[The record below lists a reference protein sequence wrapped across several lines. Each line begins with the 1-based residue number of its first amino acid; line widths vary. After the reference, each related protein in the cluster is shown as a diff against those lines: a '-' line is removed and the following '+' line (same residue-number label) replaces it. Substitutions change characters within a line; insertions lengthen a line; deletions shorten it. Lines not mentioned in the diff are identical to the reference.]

1 MLKFLIKL
9 ILIIFFS
16 SSNLIAETLEDIEI
30 KGNQRISKET
40 IIMLGNIKK
49 NVDLTY
55 EMKKFLLKGNLKELG
70 KCLDKAWEFKKSFS
84 TKITNKHLDKIY
96 NGAKKNGALG
106 GKLMGAGG
114 GGYFLFFVM
123 PKNRNKLISWIKR
136 MDLGYTPFSFENKG
150 LQSWSNRKI

>member
-49 NVDLTY
+49 NV
-55 EMKKFLLKGNLKELG
+55 E
-70 KCLDKAWEFKKSFS
+70 
-84 TKITNKHLDKIY
+84 
-96 NGAKKNGALG
+96 
-106 GKLMGAGG
+106 
-114 GGYFLFFVM
+114 
-123 PKNRNKLISWIKR
+123 
-136 MDLGYTPFSFENKG
+136 
-150 LQSWSNRKI
+150 

>member
-1 MLKFLIKL
+1 MSENQKLTSLKK
-9 ILIIFFS
+9 
-16 SSNLIAETLEDIEI
+16 EI
-30 KGNQRISKET
+30 NQ
-40 IIMLGNIKK
+40 NIKK

-136 MDLGYTPFSFENKG
+136 MDLEYTPFSFENKG